1 MLNFDNRLL
10 RELPGEAESSNQP
23 HAVHGALW
31 SPVSATPVAAP
42 RLLACSRDMAQQLG
56 IDETVLASPQ
66 WLSALAGKQSDLFSL
81 TRAAVLYCKIINPEF
96 NPVCSIS
103 NLGSPGTLSII
114 ER

>member
-42 RLLACSRDMAQQLG
+42 RLLACSRDMARQLG

-66 WLSALAGKQSDLFSL
+66 WLSALAGNALL
-81 TRAAVLYCKIINPEF
+81 
-96 NPVCSIS
+96 
-103 NLGSPGTLSII
+103 PGMASYATAYGGYQFG
-114 ER
+114 

>member
-42 RLLACSRDMAQQLG
+42 RLLACSRDMARQLG
-56 IDETVLASPQ
+56 IDEVAAEVLPDGKVA
-66 WLSALAGKQSDLFSL
+66 ALKKFRVNGARVAFVD
-81 TRAAVLYCKIINPEF
+81 E
-96 NPVCSIS
+96 
-103 NLGSPGTLSII
+103 
-114 ER
+114 